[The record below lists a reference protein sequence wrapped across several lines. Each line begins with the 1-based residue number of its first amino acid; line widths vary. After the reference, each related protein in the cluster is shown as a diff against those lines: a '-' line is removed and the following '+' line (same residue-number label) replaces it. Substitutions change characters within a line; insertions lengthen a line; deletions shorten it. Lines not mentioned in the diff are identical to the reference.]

1 MLSYDIREGLISIK
15 NFKTLFYCGPTLKS
29 YKTLF
34 KKFST
39 SKKEKMPQ
47 SKNFICV
54 AVFQLVRKKH
64 VEYFRNFY
72 FNKIHCLPKKVKI

>member
-34 KKFST
+34 KNIST
-39 SKKEKMPQ
+39 SEKEKNATIQ
-47 SKNFICV
+47 KFHLRCCV
-54 AVFQLVRKKH
+54 S
-64 VEYFRNFY
+64 
-72 FNKIHCLPKKVKI
+72 IS